1 MLWRGTAQIPMP
13 GLKLPTRRTAATWF
27 RRSRRP
33 ATGGSAHL
41 EFFRS
46 QLASVEALPQL
57 AFLAVIT
64 GALAGAVI
72 LGFRAGIEFTL
83 TELLPERDPENF
95 EGLGLEF
102 AIGLPLLGGLLLGL
116 IMQPLRPSDRRVG
129 IVHVMERL
137 SLHQG
142 HLPLR
147 NALLQFFGGMLA
159 LVTGQSGGREG
170 PAVHLGAA
178 ASSQLGQ
185 IFRLPNNSIR
195 ALVGCGTAAAIAASF
210 NTPIAGVIFAMEV
223 VMMEYTIAS
232 FIPVILA
239 AVTATLLTRY
249 AYGAE
254 PAFAVPSLSMQSVT
268 EIPFI
273 IFAGV
278 LLGGLAAMFN
288 KLVQR
293 FSRLSHRAMWQ
304 RGLLAGALTASAAVI
319 TPEVLGIGYDTVN
332 GAMLGQIAMT
342 TLALLVVTKLVAS
355 AACVGLGL
363 PVGLIGPSLVM
374 GAAFGGLL
382 GGIGSIL
389 YPEAATSPGFYVM
402 LGMTAMMAAV
412 LQAPLAALMT
422 VLELTAN
429 PSIILPAMLVIVFAT
444 MTASQVF
451 RQRSVFLSTLE
462 ALGLQY
468 PPNPVSLHLQR
479 AGVASLMHRDF
490 VRLPEV
496 MDPAQARLALQ
507 QPLTWVVIEAPD
519 GAPRC
524 VLYASDLNVFMDQHH
539 KDTEDPV
546 HLMEIPG
553 MRKDVDAI
561 DIRAT
566 LQQALDQLRAT
577 GVEALC
583 VTRSAAPLI
592 APIVGIVT
600 REDIDRYTGVSG

>member
-1 MLWRGTAQIPMP
+1 
-13 GLKLPTRRTAATWF
+13 
-27 RRSRRP
+27 
-33 ATGGSAHL
+33 
-41 EFFRS
+41 
-46 QLASVEALPQL
+46 
-57 AFLAVIT
+57 
-64 GALAGAVI
+64 
-72 LGFRAGIEFTL
+72 
-83 TELLPERDPENF
+83 
-95 EGLGLEF
+95 
-102 AIGLPLLGGLLLGL
+102 
-116 IMQPLRPSDRRVG
+116 
-129 IVHVMERL
+129 MERL

-210 NTPIAGVIFAMEV
+210 NPPIAGVIFAMEV

-254 PAFAVPSLSMQSVT
+254 PAFAVPCLSMQSVT

-382 GGIGSIL
+382 GGVGSIL

-462 ALGLQY
+462 TLGLQY

-496 MDPAQARLALQ
+496 MGPAQARLALQ

-524 VLYASDLNVFMDQHH
+524 CTQ
-539 KDTEDPV
+539 
-546 HLMEIPG
+546 
-553 MRKDVDAI
+553 
-561 DIRAT
+561 
-566 LQQALDQLRAT
+566 
-577 GVEALC
+577 
-583 VTRSAAPLI
+583 VTSTYSWI
-592 APIVGIVT
+592 NTT
-600 REDIDRYTGVSG
+600 RTARIRYTSWRFLACART

>member
-1 MLWRGTAQIPMP
+1 MPRLKQSPWRNAT
-13 GLKLPTRRTAATWF
+13 TWF
-27 RRSRRP
+27 QRVRP
-33 ATGGSAHL
+33 RAAGNFASL

-57 AFLAVIT
+57 AVLAVIT

-72 LGFRAGIEFTL
+72 LSFRAGIEFTL

-95 EGLGLEF
+95 EGLRIEL

-116 IMQPLRPSDRRVG
+116 IMQPLRPSARRVG
-129 IVHVMERL
+129 VVHVMERL

-142 HLPLR
+142 YLPLR

-195 ALVGCGTAAAIAASF
+195 TLVGCGTAAAIAASF

-223 VMMEYTIAS
+223 VMMEYTIGS

-239 AVTATLLTRY
+239 SVTATLLTRY
-249 AYGAE
+249 VYGAD
-254 PAFAVPSLSMQSVT
+254 PAFVVPALSMQSLA

-273 IFAGV
+273 IFAGI

-288 KLVQR
+288 MLVQR

-304 RGLLAGALTASAAVI
+304 RGLLAGALTGGAALL
-319 TPEVLGIGYDTVN
+319 TPQVLGIGYDTVN
-332 GAMLGQIAMT
+332 GAMIGQIAVT
-342 TLALLVVTKLVAS
+342 TLALLVVTKLIAS

-363 PVGLIGPSLVM
+363 PVGLIGPSLVI
-374 GAAFGGLL
+374 GAAFGGVL
-382 GGIGSIL
+382 GSIGSIW
-389 YPEAATSPGFYVM
+389 YPEAAASPGFYVM

-429 PSIILPAMLVIVFAT
+429 PNIILPAMLVIVFAT

-451 RQRSVFLSTLE
+451 RQRSVFLSTLDT
-462 ALGLQY
+462 LGLQY

-479 AGVASLMHRDF
+479 AGVASLMQRDF
-490 VRLPEV
+490 VRVPAV
-496 MDPAQARLALQ
+496 MGSEETRLALQ
-507 QPLTWVVIEAPD
+507 RQLTWVVVESAD
-519 GAPRC
+519 GEPHC
-524 VLYASDLNVFMDQHH
+524 VLNANDLNIFMDEHH
-539 KDTEDPV
+539 KDSDDPV
-546 HLMEIPG
+546 DFMNVPG
-553 MRKDVDAI
+553 MRKDVAVI
-561 DIRAT
+561 DIQAT
-566 LQQALDQLRAT
+566 LQQALDHLRDT

-583 VTRSAAPLI
+583 VTRTSAPLI
-592 APIVGIVT
+592 TPIVGIVT
-600 REDIDRYTGVSG
+600 REDIDRYAGVSS